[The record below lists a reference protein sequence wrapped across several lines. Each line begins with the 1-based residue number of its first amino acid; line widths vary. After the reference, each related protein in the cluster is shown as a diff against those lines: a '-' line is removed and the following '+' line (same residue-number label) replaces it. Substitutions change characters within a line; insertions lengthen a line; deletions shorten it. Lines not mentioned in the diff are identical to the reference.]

1 MKLTGFLPFV
11 VAALAPFSVFA
22 AGSDSTTPP
31 TPTETTTTCAE
42 GTIWDDK
49 TKTCVAPVQ
58 GQLDDDQLYRAVR
71 ELAYAEKYDTA
82 LLALA
87 AMSDQTDDRV
97 LTYLGFIN
105 RKMGHIE
112 TGMDYYQQAL
122 VQNPD
127 NLLARSY
134 MGQGLVE
141 QGEIVLAEAQLDEI
155 VARGGAGTWAETALR
170 QAIETGETYTY

>member
-58 GQLDDDQLYRAVR
+58 DCASTPSSSIAQGRATCER
-71 ELAYAEKYDTA
+71 SCKRTPP
-82 LLALA
+82 
-87 AMSDQTDDRV
+87 SD
-97 LTYLGFIN
+97 
-105 RKMGHIE
+105 
-112 TGMDYYQQAL
+112 
-122 VQNPD
+122 
-127 NLLARSY
+127 
-134 MGQGLVE
+134 
-141 QGEIVLAEAQLDEI
+141 
-155 VARGGAGTWAETALR
+155 
-170 QAIETGETYTY
+170 